1 MSFEEICQEVLLE
14 NIFPENID
22 VKYAVE
28 YEAKNIVSDA
38 ALLKRILS
46 NLVSNAIQVM
56 PGGGKLDIQAW
67 REPDAVV
74 VTAQDSGVGVP
85 EEHMDKLFTLLF
97 TTKAKG
103 QGFGLAVVKR
113 VTEALGGRVTFESE
127 ENKGTKFILRLP
139 TCVRNKWQIS
149 IH

>member
-56 PGGGKLDIQAW
+56 PGGGKLSQLVSHHVFGDVD
-67 REPDAVV
+67 RNEFSAV
-74 VTAQDSGVGVP
+74 
-85 EEHMDKLFTLLF
+85 MD
-97 TTKAKG
+97 
-103 QGFGLAVVKR
+103 R
-113 VTEALGGRVTFESE
+113 
-127 ENKGTKFILRLP
+127 
-139 TCVRNKWQIS
+139 
-149 IH
+149 